1 MKNTLIQYFS
11 KITPLSADEI
21 QLLTDTMLIK
31 QVKKDSFLLK
41 EGQLNKDTFFI
52 LDGLVR
58 EYKVIDGEEITT
70 HFFSEEQWIISL
82 TSFTE
87 ETPSTH
93 NLICMEDTTVVIGNE
108 TKAQELFK
116 QYPRFETV
124 SRMVMESVFSEQ
136 QKTMSAY
143 LTDSPE
149 QRYLRLFETKPDL
162 IQRVPQYQLASYIG
176 VKPESLSRIR
186 KRISQNK

>member
-1 MKNTLIQYFS
+1 MV
-11 KITPLSADEI
+11 
-21 QLLTDTMLIK
+21 IK

-58 EYKVIDGEEITT
+58 EYKVIEGEEIST

-136 QKTMSAY
+136 QKTMSTY

-186 KRISQNK
+186 KRISRNK

>member
-58 EYKVIDGEEITT
+58 EYKVIDGEEIST

>member
-1 MKNTLIQYFS
+1 MKNKLIHYFS

-21 QLLTDTMLIK
+21 QLLTDTMVIK

-58 EYKVIDGEEITT
+58 EYKVIEGEEIST

-136 QKTMSAY
+136 QKTMSTY

-186 KRISQNK
+186 KRISRNK

>member
-1 MKNTLIQYFS
+1 
-11 KITPLSADEI
+11 
-21 QLLTDTMLIK
+21 
-31 QVKKDSFLLK
+31 
-41 EGQLNKDTFFI
+41 
-52 LDGLVR
+52 
-58 EYKVIDGEEITT
+58 
-70 HFFSEEQWIISL
+70 
-82 TSFTE
+82 
-87 ETPSTH
+87 
-93 NLICMEDTTVVIGNE
+93 MEDTTVVIGNE

>member
-1 MKNTLIQYFS
+1 MKNKLIHYFS

-58 EYKVIDGEEITT
+58 EYKVIDGEEIST

-116 QYPRFETV
+116 KYPRFETV